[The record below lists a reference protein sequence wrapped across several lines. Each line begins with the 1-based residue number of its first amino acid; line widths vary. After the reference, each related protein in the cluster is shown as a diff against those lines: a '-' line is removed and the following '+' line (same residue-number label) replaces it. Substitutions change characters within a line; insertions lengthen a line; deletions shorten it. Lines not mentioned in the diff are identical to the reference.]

1 MRVGIRWKI
10 VCALVVLLSLAGCED
25 LDNPDTLRLA
35 VNPWPGYG
43 YFAVARERG
52 LLGKPGMPELEIV
65 ETASLSDSVR
75 AFKRGQ
81 VDMLG
86 GTLAELA
93 AINQSGKRAAS
104 AVLVLNRSVGA
115 DMIVASNDITSLD
128 QLAGKRL
135 ALEPASVNV
144 LVLAAALAE
153 SGLQLE
159 QLELL
164 PLPQGEMPVAMAKG
178 QADAAIIYPPISGE
192 LEALAGFDRL
202 FDTGQAPDAVVDLLI
217 VADTV
222 IDQHPR
228 ALASVIQ
235 AHNEALRWGQ
245 NNPAEVHKL
254 LAKHT
259 GLSIEELVTL
269 SDSIEMLTLDNQAAF
284 WQPTGP
290 LHRLL
295 PVAGRIVQ
303 QLNTRAAEGTGIPS
317 QVLNNRF
324 IPNSEAP

>member
-1 MRVGIRWKI
+1 MRVGIRQKI
-10 VCALVVLLSLAGCED
+10 VCVLVMLALAGCQD
-25 LDNPDTLRLA
+25 LDRPDGLRLA
-35 VNPWPGYG
+35 VNSWPGYG
-43 YFAVARERG
+43 YFAVAGERG
-52 LLGKPGMPELEIV
+52 LLNEPGTPVLEIV
-65 ETASLSDSVR
+65 ETSSLSDSVR

-93 AINQSGKRAAS
+93 AINQFGNRAAS

-115 DMIVASNDITSLD
+115 DMIVASDDITRLD

-135 ALEPASVNV
+135 ALEPVSANV

-153 SGLQLE
+153 SGLQLN

-164 PLPQGEMPVAMAKG
+164 PLPQGEMPAAMTKG
-178 QADAAIIYPPISGE
+178 RVDAAITYPPISIE
-192 LEALAGFDRL
+192 LEALAGFSRL
-202 FDTGQAPDAVVDLLI
+202 FDTGQAPDAVIDLLI
-217 VADTV
+217 VADDV
-222 IDQHPR
+222 INQHPQE
-228 ALASVIQ
+228 LASIIR
-235 AHNEALRWGQ
+235 AHDEALRWGK
-245 NNPAEVHKL
+245 NNPAEVNKL
-254 LAKHT
+254 LSKHT
-259 GLSIEELVTL
+259 GLSVEELVKL
-269 SDSIEMLTLDNQAAF
+269 SDSIEMLTLDSQAAF

-303 QLNTRAAEGTGIPS
+303 QLNTRAAEGIGIPS

>member
-1 MRVGIRWKI
+1 MRVGIRQKI
-10 VCALVVLLSLAGCED
+10 VCVLVILVLAGCQD
-25 LDNPDTLRLA
+25 LDHPDGLRLA

-52 LLGKPGMPELEIV
+52 LLGKPGTPELEIV

-93 AINQSGKRAAS
+93 AINQSGNRTAS

-115 DMIVASNDITSLD
+115 DMIVASNDITHLD

-135 ALEPASVNV
+135 ALEPVSANV

-164 PLPQGEMPVAMAKG
+164 PLPQGEMAAAMAKG
-178 QADAAIIYPPISGE
+178 RVDAAITYPPISIE
-192 LEALAGFDRL
+192 LEALTGFSRL
-202 FDTGQAPDAVVDLLI
+202 FDTTQAPDAVVDLLI
-217 VADTV
+217 VADDV
-222 IDQHPR
+222 INRHPQ
-228 ALASVIQ
+228 ALASIIR
-235 AHNEALRWGQ
+235 AHDEALRWGR
-245 NNPAEVHKL
+245 NNPAEVNKL

-259 GLSIEELVTL
+259 GLSVEELVKI
-269 SDSIEMLTLDNQAAF
+269 SGSIKMLALDNQAVF

-290 LHRLL
+290 LHRFL
-295 PVAGRIVQ
+295 PVAGRIVRQ
-303 QLNTRAAEGTGIPS
+303 
-317 QVLNNRF
+317 LNNRTVEASVLPSQALNDGF
-324 IPNSEAP
+324 IPGSEAP